1 MKVSL
6 NILVTEDNP
15 DDLFLL
21 QAAFERAGVSSRL
34 EAVSDGVEALAYLK
48 GNAPFEDRNA
58 HPFPDLLLLDLN
70 MPRRNGFEVLEWVR
84 GDSQCSRLMV
94 HVLTASPREADVE
107 RAYELGANSYVTK
120 PSRLDELVA
129 FVKALH
135 QWHSFT
141 VLAQPQRARG
151 ILTEAP

>member
-1 MKVSL
+1 
-6 NILVTEDNP
+6 
-15 DDLFLL
+15 
-21 QAAFERAGVSSRL
+21 
-34 EAVSDGVEALAYLK
+34 
-48 GNAPFEDRNA
+48 
-58 HPFPDLLLLDLN
+58 
-70 MPRRNGFEVLEWVR
+70 
-84 GDSQCSRLMV
+84 MV

-107 RAYELGANSYVTK
+107 RAYQLGANSYVTK

-141 VLAQPQRARG
+141 ILAQPQRARG